1 MDRLA
6 VSSAVPVE
14 ISERISDVSG
24 LDPEPYLDIAK
35 EEITDKIMSGDFRG
49 HGLVSVLDD
58 YLQVT
63 DPRDFRDR
71 LSIITGF
78 LQRIVL
84 APEKDRGEHIANAET
99 WLRELVEGYVP
110 AQWIEDKALEMAAFD
125 D

>member
-1 MDRLA
+1 VDRLA

-71 LSIITGF
+71 LSILVGLF
-78 LQRIVL
+78 QRIVL
-84 APEKDRGEHIANAET
+84 ASEKDRGEHIANAET
-99 WLRELVEGYVP
+99 WLRERVEGYVP
-110 AQWIEDKALEMAAFD
+110 DQWIEEKALEMAAFD

>member
-71 LSIITGF
+71 LSILVGLF
-78 LQRIVL
+78 QRIVL
-84 APEKDRGEHIANAET
+84 ASEKDRGEHIANAET
-99 WLRELVEGYVP
+99 WLRERVEGYVP
-110 AQWIEDKALEMAAFD
+110 DQWIEEKALEMAAFD